1 MRLLVNFR
9 HELTG
14 VTLSHP
20 ALASLRSDHSTFCA
34 SDVPSVPLF
43 FRLEPHISF
52 LTYMPSPLP
61 FESNLFSA
69 SDLPSLMSAVP
80 SLPLLLIQHLRALA
94 PGAPS
99 LCNGLFSVLQL
110 TNSWSLF
117 ETQDRSLYCKKISL
131 NAYAGETHDEVLFFF
146 PPLQKKKKNPKY
158 FIKTEYENKE
168 KLVGVLWYNSLDNDT
183 PITPSC
189 GET

>member
-80 SLPLLLIQHLRALA
+80 SLPLLLIQHLREGQPREKEGLLPCLTCSHFADEEV
-94 PGAPS
+94 GAPQEE
-99 LCNGLFSVLQL
+99 G
-110 TNSWSLF
+110 
-117 ETQDRSLYCKKISL
+117 
-131 NAYAGETHDEVLFFF
+131 A
-146 PPLQKKKKNPKY
+146 
-158 FIKTEYENKE
+158 
-168 KLVGVLWYNSLDNDT
+168 
-183 PITPSC
+183 
-189 GET
+189 